1 MNITSAKKEFIK
13 RICGG
18 IHVLMTCTHLANDIS
33 QDPREPEEYFIRDKI
48 LDFGEFSEHKFCEA
62 IETLSNGDIT
72 SILTYLDD
80 RDIYLQRVFMES
92 QIPIQELTDT
102 DLEFAL
108 LVEDRDLVTFED
120 FLSY

>member
-1 MNITSAKKEFIK
+1 MNITPAKKEFIK

-18 IHVLMTCTHLANDIS
+18 IHVLMTCTYLANDIS

-48 LDFGEFSEHKFCEA
+48 IDFGEFSEHKFCEA

>member
-18 IHVLMTCTHLANDIS
+18 IHVLMTCTYLANDIS

-48 LDFGEFSEHKFCEA
+48 LDYGEFSEHKFCEA

>member
-1 MNITSAKKEFIK
+1 MNITPAKKEFIK

-18 IHVLMTCTHLANDIS
+18 IHVLMTCTYLANDIS

-48 LDFGEFSEHKFCEA
+48 LDYGEFSEHKFCEA

>member
-13 RICGG
+13 KICGG

-48 LDFGEFSEHKFCEA
+48 LDYGEFSEHKFCEA

>member
-1 MNITSAKKEFIK
+1 MNITPAKKEFIK

-18 IHVLMTCTHLANDIS
+18 IHVLMTCTYLTNDIS

-48 LDFGEFSEHKFCEA
+48 LDYGEFSEHKFCEA

>member
-1 MNITSAKKEFIK
+1 MNITPAKKEFIK

-18 IHVLMTCTHLANDIS
+18 IHVLMTCTYLANDIS

-48 LDFGEFSEHKFCEA
+48 LDYGEFSEHKFCEA

-92 QIPIQELTDT
+92 QIPNQELTDT

>member
-1 MNITSAKKEFIK
+1 MNITPAKKEFIK

-18 IHVLMTCTHLANDIS
+18 IHVLMTCTYLAKDIS

-48 LDFGEFSEHKFCEA
+48 LDYGEFSEHKFCEA

>member
-1 MNITSAKKEFIK
+1 MNITPAKKEFIK

-18 IHVLMTCTHLANDIS
+18 IHVLMTCTYLANDIS

-48 LDFGEFSEHKFCEA
+48 LDCGEFSEHKFCEA

-72 SILTYLDD
+72 FILTYLDD

>member
-1 MNITSAKKEFIK
+1 
-13 RICGG
+13 
-18 IHVLMTCTHLANDIS
+18 MTCTYLANDIS

-48 LDFGEFSEHKFCEA
+48 LDYGEFSEHKFCEA